1 MSSSFL
7 QGVSFFVLILVIL
20 GAIFG
25 GFGAL

>member
-7 QGVSFFVLILVIL
+7 QGVSFFVLSLVII